1 MRARHA
7 VTRAVEVTVPALTR
21 ADTSASVSP
30 ASNSGLLVEDP
41 IDVFGLVVCAGV
53 ALATRV
59 AAAAAP
65 RTETVNSRRDKGG
78 IGGYDTPGFGIRD
91 SGVGIRDSHIVGR
104 DSGVGIRTGL
114 GLRES
119 HWERA
124 GFRATAYLKSRIPN
138 PESRIPVVRRFREQK
153 AVPPRGCG

>member
-65 RTETVNSRRDKGG
+65 RTETVNSRRDKGVM
-78 IGGYDTPGFGIRD
+78 GGYDTPGFGPD
-91 SGVGIRDSHIVGR
+91 SGREWGFGIRDSHGARTGFGSR
-104 DSGVGIRTGL
+104 DSGFARDSDGIRESGFGIRTGL
-114 GLRES
+114 
-119 HWERA
+119 
-124 GFRATAYLKSRIPN
+124 
-138 PESRIPVVRRFREQK
+138 
-153 AVPPRGCG
+153 

>member
-65 RTETVNSRRDKGG
+65 RTETVNSRRDKGV
-78 IGGYDTPGFGIRD
+78 IGRYDTPGFGIRD
-91 SGVGIRDSHIVGR
+91 LGFASRDSP
-104 DSGVGIRTGL
+104 DSPAI
-114 GLRES
+114 
-119 HWERA
+119 A
-124 GFRATAYLKSRIPN
+124 NPKSRVPN
-138 PESRIPVVRRFREQK
+138 PFPECANRCRR
-153 AVPPRGCG
+153 CGRRRSTA

>member
-65 RTETVNSRRDKGG
+65 RTETVNSRRDKGV

-91 SGVGIRDSHIVGR
+91 SGFAPDSDGIRDSGFGIRSGLGR
-104 DSGVGIRTGL
+104 DSGFAPDSDGIRD
-114 GLRES
+114 S
-119 HWERA
+119 
-124 GFRATAYLKSRIPN
+124 GF
-138 PESRIPVVRRFREQK
+138 
-153 AVPPRGCG
+153 G

>member
-30 ASNSGLLVEDP
+30 ASTSGLLVEDP

-65 RTETVNSRRDKGG
+65 RTETVNSRRDRGV

-91 SGVGIRDSHIVGR
+91 SHRDSDGIRESGFALGSRWIWR
-104 DSGVGIRTGL
+104 DC
-114 GLRES
+114 
-119 HWERA
+119 
-124 GFRATAYLKSRIPN
+124 KSQIPN
-138 PESRIPVVRRFREQK
+138 PESR
-153 AVPPRGCG
+153 

>member
-91 SGVGIRDSHIVGR
+91 SGFAPDCEGIRDSGFGPDSGGSRDSGFGTRTGLGR
-104 DSGVGIRTGL
+104 DSGFGIRD
-114 GLRES
+114 
-119 HWERA
+119 
-124 GFRATAYLKSRIPN
+124 
-138 PESRIPVVRRFREQK
+138 
-153 AVPPRGCG
+153 

>member
-65 RTETVNSRRDKGG
+65 RTETVNSRRDKGV
-78 IGGYDTPGFGIRD
+78 IGGYDTPGFGIRTGLGRE
-91 SGVGIRDSHIVGR
+91 SGFV
-104 DSGVGIRTGL
+104 IRTGIAL
-114 GLRES
+114 DFARL
-119 HWERA
+119 
-124 GFRATAYLKSRIPN
+124 RIP
-138 PESRIPVVRRFREQK
+138 
-153 AVPPRGCG
+153 